1 MTPEY
6 KASIPMRACKGAW
19 LAFVAMAL
27 ASYVVGDWL
36 VYFALAWFA
45 FWETY
50 GIITPR
56 PGDTYSERNWAFT
69 AEKPARL
76 GLTLGLVIFF
86 SMTLIRLAWEVVFP
100 EAVEVAKWMK
110 FGGALGFIGAA
121 TTWLCIHFVRL
132 GKLG

>member
-1 MTPEY
+1 MSPEY
-6 KASIPMRACKGAW
+6 KASISLRACKFAW
-19 LAFVAMAL
+19 LAFVFMAL

-45 FWETY
+45 FWKGY

-56 PGDTYSERNWAFT
+56 PGDTYGERNWAFT

-76 GLTLGLVIFF
+76 GLTLGLVVFF
-86 SMTLIRLAWEVVFP
+86 CLTLVRLAWEVVYP
-100 EAVEVAKWMK
+100 EGQAVADALK
-110 FGGALGFIGAA
+110 FAGALGFIGAA